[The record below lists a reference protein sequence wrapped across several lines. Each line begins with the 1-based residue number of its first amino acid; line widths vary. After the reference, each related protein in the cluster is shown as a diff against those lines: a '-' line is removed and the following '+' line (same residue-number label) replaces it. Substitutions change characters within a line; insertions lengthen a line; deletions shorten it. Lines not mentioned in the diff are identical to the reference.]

1 MIMENVINGNGHHF
15 CEFISIYAG
24 ISIKVK
30 QAMLMTFYTI
40 FSSCPPGNG
49 PQDGLPSTKCGT

>member
-1 MIMENVINGNGHHF
+1 MVMVLISVNSF
-15 CEFISIYAG
+15 SIYAG